1 MTMHDHTHEDEGKCH
16 HLLATLSEYVDGDLS
31 PDLCSVLEKHLM
43 GCQRCRI
50 VVDTLRKT
58 VELYHETAEDTHM
71 PEDVRSR
78 LYMRLNLEDYSGDK
92 S

>member
-1 MTMHDHTHEDEGKCH
+1 MIEHNHNHENQGSCQS
-16 HLLATLSEYVDGDLS
+16 LLASLGSYVDGELS
-31 PDLCSVLEKHLM
+31 EELCTALERHLL

-58 VELYHETAEDTHM
+58 VDLYHETAEDTHL

-78 LYMRLNLEDYSGDK
+78 LYLRLNLDDYLE
-92 S
+92 